1 MFRKTLAVALAA
13 AAVLTVILTGADSRP
28 HHRHKH
34 WARRHHHYH
43 HVHYVR
49 RHARRH
55 HYRFAQLPPARA
67 RDYGDVLSGFFR
79 GAAGAV
85 SHTMESVISVGEKTV
100 GAGASQLG
108 LRRTL
113 WCAAWVNKMLARVGL
128 RGTGSDAAIS
138 FARWGRPSAPKRGAI
153 MVMPHHVGVVT
164 GSCGRGSVRLLSG
177 NHGHRVAES
186 CYSIRRAV
194 AFRSA

>member
-1 MFRKTLAVALAA
+1 MLRKAIAAALAVA
-13 AAVLTVILTGADSRP
+13 AVVVVANVSADSRP
-28 HHRHKH
+28 RHHHRHWRVSQLH
-34 WARRHHHYH
+34 RHHHVH
-43 HVHYVR
+43 RRHYVR
-49 RHARRH
+49 RRHVRR
-55 HYRFAQLPPARA
+55 YAAVNPVNPRGGVSEIF
-67 RDYGDVLSGFFR
+67 SGLLQG
-79 GAAGAV
+79 GAHG
-85 SHTMESVISVGEKTV
+85 MESVINIGRQTL

-138 FARWGRPSAPKRGAI
+138 FARWGKPSGPVRGAI

-164 GSCGRGSVRLLSG
+164 GSCGPGSVRLLSG
-177 NHGHRVAES
+177 NHGHRVGEG